1 MSNFVLKF
9 SFKYFNHLK
18 LYISGSCGANRL
30 KFCVLVENAALNP
43 ATISGDNPR
52 TTNGVIQLESLWLT
66 INNQIAANQRS
77 PLCSV
82 RPFPVQVWF
91 NPNVLNPIEWI
102 VILLGA
108 LWLFLGPGVN
118 VCLYPFKSR
127 NSPYRGNAARFH
139 IGSKIRKILFI
150 FRFSSM

>member
-91 NPNVLNPIEWI
+91 NPNVLNPNQRII
-102 VILLGA
+102 TFGA
-108 LWLFLGPGVN
+108 LLLFLGPWVN
-118 VCLYPFKSR
+118 VCPYKIMFLPILKPKQPVPGER
-127 NSPYRGNAARFH
+127 CPIPYR
-139 IGSKIRKILFI
+139 
-150 FRFSSM
+150 